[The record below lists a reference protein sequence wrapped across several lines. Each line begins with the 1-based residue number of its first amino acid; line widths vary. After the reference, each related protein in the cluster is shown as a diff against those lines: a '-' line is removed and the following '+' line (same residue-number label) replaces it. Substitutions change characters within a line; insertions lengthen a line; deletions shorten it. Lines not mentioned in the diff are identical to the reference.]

1 MSGSGGCCWERCAVD
16 GGVADHFVLST
27 NDDQTGWLASM
38 GIRRSRWQPFLGIE
52 TMVAAVNS
60 INVGTLFAL
69 VSAWFVVS
77 ALKPGSVP
85 RIVAT

>member
-1 MSGSGGCCWERCAVD
+1 
-16 GGVADHFVLST
+16 
-27 NDDQTGWLASM
+27 
-38 GIRRSRWQPFLGIE
+38 
-52 TMVAAVNS
+52 MVAAVNS

-85 RIVAT
+85 RIVAA